1 MRLVEGADA
10 ALGRGTVTDAAEMLE
25 RAIVVDPTC
34 PRAWVSL
41 ARLHLVQGHY
51 AQSLGFLEKAEE
63 LAVGDPGLL
72 GETASMRGLALEA
85 LGRPEAARNAYERA
99 LALVPGDAQAR
110 AGLVRLEGVEP
121 AGEPW

>member
-1 MRLVEGADA
+1 
-10 ALGRGTVTDAAEMLE
+10 
-25 RAIVVDPTC
+25 
-34 PRAWVSL
+34 
-41 ARLHLVQGHY
+41 VQGHY